1 MKIFSN
7 SQFLI
12 LLLVVVCLLVSPT
25 QAFAQN
31 NLRQQLNELQSDSA
45 SLERAVRYLKNPLLK
60 KQVEKL
66 LSETVAEKRRL
77 DFYPVDF
84 YYLRGN
90 EKNNYTPG
98 AGVYLTLDQLV
109 DSLQSA
115 VELAKIM
122 RINKIDFYRFLL
134 ADSSGNN
141 QNDLISASQDNHFVM
156 LDSFP
161 IYRQSEFLKQMF
173 METVLSTDKKRSV
186 EFIWGRSEDNDAFF
200 STRLTAY
207 NGQFSVYPRYRTFIG
222 LDTFRDKKSWFADL
236 KIYRKPQYLDT
247 LTLADKNPV
256 RQQSVVATTI
266 NLPTLPSIATAEP
279 ITGEKPLVVTNLSLA
294 AKETVAAQKSSK
306 SFNVSYYDQE
316 KGSSSYQL
324 KYEAL
329 LNSDAIYDSLK
340 LVLTDA
346 RFLKIEKNNL
356 PMQKELGSN
365 GNEIMNLSGQPD
377 NHNRLNLIL
386 NTVEKNP
393 DNRHSVEWITGRT
406 KGSSTYLATVITA
419 FDGQLTVFNNYKKI
433 ADRALVKDKNS
444 WFNQLPVLSDN

>member
-1 MKIFSN
+1 MKLFNN
-7 SQFLI
+7 SKFLI
-12 LLLVVVCLLVSPT
+12 LLLAVVYLLLSTDKAV
-25 QAFAQN
+25 AQN

-66 LSETVAEKRRL
+66 LLETVAEKRRL

-98 AGVYLTLDQLV
+98 SVAYLTLDQLT

-122 RINKIDFYRFLL
+122 RINKIDFYHFLL
-134 ADSSGNN
+134 ADSSGNS

-161 IYRQSEFLKQMF
+161 VYRQSEFLKQMF
-173 METVLSTDKKRSV
+173 LETVQSTDKKRSV
-186 EFIWGRSEDNDAFF
+186 EFIWGRSEDGDAFY
-200 STRLTAY
+200 STRLTAF

-236 KIYRKPQYLDT
+236 NIYRKPQYLDT
-247 LTLADKNPV
+247 LTLAHKATAYQPQQPAVTQNSVVITVPAEPV
-256 RQQSVVATTI
+256 RPEIKAV
-266 NLPTLPSIATAEP
+266 E
-279 ITGEKPLVVTNLSLA
+279 
-294 AKETVAAQKSSK
+294 VAAVPPKIPEPSAANRSSK
-306 SFNVSYYDQE
+306 SFNVACYDQE

-324 KYEAL
+324 KYEAS
-329 LNSDAIYDSLK
+329 LNSDALYDSLK
-340 LVLTDA
+340 LILTAA
-346 RFLKIEKNNL
+346 RYLKIDKNNL
-356 PMQKELGSN
+356 AMQKELGGS
-365 GNEIMNLSGQPD
+365 GLELMNLSSQSD
-377 NHNRLNLIL
+377 NHNRFNLIL

-393 DNRHSVEWITGRT
+393 DSRHSVEWITGRT

-433 ADRALVKDKNS
+433 ADRAVVKDKNS